1 MPGDCLR
8 MNIAGSEYRDL
19 LEPVKIISALKLLS
33 NDIRIVLIIRRQW
46 DWLRSRYQECVKR
59 YETRN
64 FLNIIKAGVFRN
76 TLARLDYGSVIVQYE
91 DAFGKEN
98 IRVIPFELLASDPLK
113 FKKSLEESIG
123 DLILSSSLAR
133 HKTGLRRPFV
143 I

>member
-1 MPGDCLR
+1 MCSG
-8 MNIAGSEYRDL
+8 
-19 LEPVKIISALKLLS
+19 
-33 NDIRIVLIIRRQW
+33 
-46 DWLRSRYQECVKR
+46 
-59 YETRN
+59 
-64 FLNIIKAGVFRN
+64 